1 MKKTGIPVKGVKPTK
16 DGKLKKTAGRKASVS
31 ARIAQRKSKNV
42 KVARRIAA

>member
-31 ARIAQRKSKNV
+31 AKIAARKSERVRVV
-42 KVARRIAA
+42 KRMAA